1 MEVYCT
7 RPGCDRP
14 RNEFADLDN
23 PQTLVSVGQKFCARC
38 GMPQILG
45 GRYLPIRLLGQGG
58 FGAAYL
64 AIDRYRPGLRKCVV
78 KQFLPPA
85 DFEGDRLQT
94 AQNLFAKEA
103 AVLEELGSEHPQIPD
118 LYAFFPLTVPSP
130 TGDRS
135 QDYFY
140 IVQEFIDGQNLEQ
153 ELTQNGPFSEA
164 AIREVLT
171 EVLGVLHFVHDRGVI
186 HRDVKPSNLMRR
198 RDGRLFLLDFGSVR
212 LAARGPANKST
223 SIYSTGF
230 APPEQVTGGMVY
242 PSTDLYALGVTC
254 LVLLTGEEPDGLY
267 DSYKGQWSWR
277 SRVTVSDALA
287 AVLDRMVQLTPD
299 RRFSSAT
306 EALASLASVTILPL
320 INAPNGS
327 NQLQILTAAPPAT
340 GSSVPIHSVPI
351 QPAPPSPPLS
361 PGAAPGPIARPGAK
375 GSIAPFTTWEWLTH
389 ALFTGFEGTLL
400 WHFGQHL
407 GQIFGIESL
416 WLGFWMLVI
425 LLILQRSRTIE
436 RFDLVILPMITLVV
450 LAIVPSLRDGLA
462 LPYLV
467 VLAGA
472 IGLVCVVATAVF
484 RLVYLLLKWLFR

>member
-14 RNEFADLDN
+14 RNPFADLDN

-64 AIDRYRPGLRKCVV
+64 AIDRYTPGSRKCVV

-85 DFEGDRLQT
+85 DFEGDRLQM
-94 AQNLFAKEA
+94 AQGLFAKEA
-103 AVLEELGSEHPQIPD
+103 AVLEELGSQHPQIPD

-130 TGDRS
+130 AGDRS

-153 ELTQNGPFSEA
+153 ELEKNGPFSEA
-164 AIREVLT
+164 ATREVLK
-171 EVLGVLHFVHDRGVI
+171 EVLGVLHFVHDRGAI

-212 LAARGPANKST
+212 FATGGAASKST
-223 SIYSTGF
+223 SIYSAGF

-254 LVLLTGEEPDGLY
+254 LVLLTGEAPDVLY
-267 DSYKGQWSWR
+267 DSYKGQWNWR
-277 SRVTVSDALA
+277 SRVTVSNELA

-299 RRFSSAT
+299 RRFGSAA
-306 EALASLASVTILPL
+306 EVLASLDNVTILPL
-320 INAPNGS
+320 INAPNGGARF
-327 NQLQILTAAPPAT
+327 QILTAPPPST
-340 GSSVPIHSVPI
+340 GSSVPIYPVPI
-351 QPAPPSPPLS
+351 QPAPPPTPSGLPS
-361 PGAAPGPIARPGAK
+361 PIAPTSTKGA
-375 GSIAPFTTWEWLTH
+375 IAPFTTLEWITH
-389 ALFTGFEGTLL
+389 ALFTGVEGTLL
-400 WHFGQHL
+400 WHFGQSL
-407 GQIFGIESL
+407 GRLFGLESAWLGL
-416 WLGFWMLVI
+416 WLIVI
-425 LLILQRSRTIE
+425 LLALQQSRTID
-436 RFDLVILPMITLVV
+436 RFDLVILPAITLGV
-450 LAIVPSLRDGLA
+450 LAIVPILRDGMP
-462 LPYLV
+462 LPYLIL
-467 VLAGA
+467 LAGA
-472 IGLVCVVATAVF
+472 IGLGCVITTSLF
-484 RLVYLLLKWLFR
+484 RIVYLILKWLFR